1 MTNPQVLIEVPP
13 ITSQD
18 MFVIFDRRKEH
29 FDFPVHI
36 HNEFELNFIT
46 GAAGSVRVVGD
57 SIEEIGDKDMVLITG
72 SKLEH
77 AWIDGDKKAD
87 GDIHEI
93 TIQFSESLFQVGGA
107 GIIDKKQFASIRK
120 MFKDAQ
126 YGLAFSEPTIDAAGE
141 VIRGMINNNKNSFK
155 SVLDFLILLDIL
167 SKDEHS
173 RVLSNSQFCKVENSF
188 DSSRVN
194 ALMEYLQSNYQH
206 KIKLSDAAAYMNMS
220 EPSFTRFVRKHLNMS
235 LVECLNSIRLSSATR
250 MLVDEPSTTIAE
262 IAYRC
267 GFNNI
272 SNFNRIFRKSKNCT
286 PHEFREYYR
295 KNKIII

>member
-18 MFVIFDRRKEH
+18 MFVIFERRKEH

-46 GAAGSVRVVGD
+46 GAAGCVRVVGD

-77 AWIDGDKKAD
+77 AWIDGDRKSD
-87 GDIHEI
+87 GDIHEV
-93 TIQFSESLFQVGGA
+93 TIQFSESLFKVGDA
-107 GIIDKKQFASIRK
+107 GVIDRKQFAFIRK
-120 MFKDAQ
+120 MFNDAQ
-126 YGLAFSEPTIDAAGE
+126 YGMAFSEAAIDAAEE
-141 VIRGMINNNKNSFK
+141 VISRMINNRDSFK
-155 SVLDFLILLDIL
+155 SVLDFLLLLDIL
-167 SKDEHS
+167 SKDENS

-188 DSSRVN
+188 DSSRVK
-194 ALMEYLQSNYQH
+194 ALMEYLQANYQH
-206 KIKLSDAAAYMNMS
+206 KIMLSDAAAYVNMS

-235 LVECLNSIRLSSATR
+235 LVECLNNIRLSSATR

>member
-1 MTNPQVLIEVPP
+1 MSNPQVFIEVPP

-46 GAAGSVRVVGD
+46 GASGCVRLVGD
-57 SIEEIGDKDMVLITG
+57 SVEEIGDKDMILITG

-77 AWIDGDKKAD
+77 AWIDGDRKTE
-87 GDIHEI
+87 GDIHEV
-93 TIQFSESLFQVGGA
+93 TIQFSESLFKVGSA
-107 GIIDKKQFASIRK
+107 GIIDRKQFALIRR

-126 YGLAFSEPTIDAAGE
+126 YGMAFSEPTVDAAE
-141 VIRGMINNNKNSFK
+141 KVIMRMISNNDSFR

-167 SKDEHS
+167 SKDGNS

-188 DSSRVN
+188 DSGRVK
-194 ALMEYLQSNYQH
+194 ALMDYLQENYQH
-206 KIKLSDAAAYMNMS
+206 RIKLSDAAKHLEMS
-220 EPSFTRFVRKHLNMS
+220 EPSFARFVRKHLNMS
-235 LVECLNSIRLSSATR
+235 LVECLNKIRLSSATR
-250 MLVDEPSTTIAE
+250 MLVDDPSATIAE

>member
-13 ITSQD
+13 ISPQD
-18 MFVIFDRRKEH
+18 MFVIFERRKEH

-36 HNEFELNFIT
+36 HNEYELNFIT
-46 GAAGSVRVVGD
+46 GASGSVRVVGD

-77 AWIDGDKKAD
+77 AWIDGDRKSD
-87 GDIHEI
+87 GDIHEV
-93 TIQFSESLFQVGGA
+93 TIQFSESLFQLGGG
-107 GIIDKKQFASIRK
+107 GIIDRKQFASIRK
-120 MFKDAQ
+120 MLKDAQ
-126 YGLAFSEPTIDAAGE
+126 YGMAFSESAIGAAE
-141 VIRGMINNNKNSFK
+141 KVIHRMINNKDSFK

-167 SKDEHS
+167 SKDEDS
-173 RVLSNSQFCKVENSF
+173 KVLSNSQFCKVANSF
-188 DSSRVN
+188 DSGRVN
-194 ALMEYLQSNYQH
+194 ALMEYLKANYNH
-206 KIKLSDAAAYMNMS
+206 KIKLSDAAAYVNMS

-235 LVECLNSIRLSSATR
+235 LVECLNGIRLSSATR

>member
-18 MFVIFDRRKEH
+18 MFVIFERRKEH

-46 GAAGSVRVVGD
+46 GAAGCVRVVGD
-57 SIEEIGDKDMVLITG
+57 SIEEIGGKDMVLITG

-77 AWIDGDKKAD
+77 AWIDGDRKTD
-87 GDIHEI
+87 GDIHEV
-93 TIQFSESLFQVGGA
+93 TIQFSESLFKVGDTGV
-107 GIIDKKQFASIRK
+107 IDRKQFASIRK

-126 YGLAFSEPTIDAAGE
+126 YGMAFSEPTIDAAEE
-141 VIRGMINNNKNSFK
+141 VISRMINNRDSFK
-155 SVLDFLILLDIL
+155 SVLDFLLLLDIL

-188 DSSRVN
+188 DSSRVK
-194 ALMEYLQSNYQH
+194 ALMEYLQANYQH
-206 KIKLSDAAAYMNMS
+206 KIMLSDAAAYVNMS
-220 EPSFTRFVRKHLNMS
+220 EPSFTRFVRKHMNMS
-235 LVECLNSIRLSSATR
+235 LVECLNNIRLSSATR